1 MFSTCTQNP
10 QPENDLNRDF
20 DYELATITAP
30 PLRHITPAPESPALV
45 TTTSAFSAEHM
56 ASGKEQDSSQTFSS
70 PEFSRLSG
78 LFPRILHTAI
88 RQESGK
94 ADVSVKFPQSGD
106 CVLRL
111 AILPNKVPHWAM
123 QLFEEHVDT
132 EGSLRFL
139 ISDKGRRRIPK
150 PTLVITGVEP
160 DSIQKFFLFL
170 IATGIENCSIRRHE
184 AESGYL
190 MLTECVKMEISNDS
204 AECAYLEVYIGTD
217 AGIAVYNHLFNN

>member
-1 MFSTCTQNP
+1 MLSTTCTQNP
-10 QPENDLNRDF
+10 QPENDLNQGF
-20 DYELATITAP
+20 DYELATIIAP
-30 PLRHITPAPESPALV
+30 PLRHITPALV

-56 ASGKEQDSSQTFSS
+56 ASAKEQDSSQTFSN
-70 PEFSRLSG
+70 PEFSRLSS
-78 LFPRILHTAI
+78 LFPWLLHRAI
-88 RQESGK
+88 RQESSK
-94 ADVSVKFPQSGD
+94 AGVSVTFPPSGD

-111 AILPNKVPHWAM
+111 AILPNKVQHWAM

-139 ISDKGRRRIPK
+139 LSEKGRRRIPK
-150 PTLVITGVEP
+150 PTLEITGVEP
-160 DSIQKFFLFL
+160 DSIQRSFLFL

-204 AECAYLEVYIGTD
+204 AECAYLEVHIGTD
-217 AGIAVYNHLFNN
+217 AGIAVYNHLFLN